1 MHFRSLP
8 ILSIS
13 RLRTAVGILLLL
25 AGALLAPN
33 TRAATINVKLASLAP
48 EGSIWDDAVK
58 EMGAEWQDDTD
69 GRVRLRVYA
78 GGVAGDEPDVVRKM
92 RIGQLHAAVLTVNGL
107 AEIDEAFLVFTI
119 PLFFDSYEELY
130 FVLDRLS
137 PALRKRL
144 EAKGYRL
151 LHWGHAGWI
160 HLFSSR
166 ELRTLNDLKGAKMFV
181 TAGDEE
187 GLQLW
192 KNNGYRPVPL
202 ATTDILTGLQ
212 TGMVDVIPS
221 PPLAALLLQW
231 YRQAPYM
238 LDLGVAPLVGGTV
251 ISDRIWQRIGAADQ
265 QVLLAAASKTEERL
279 EKEVPAQDSGAIEEM
294 KKRGL
299 TVVTPQGEQVQVWQQ
314 AAEAFAAAVKDSRV
328 PADILQQ
335 ALEARREFRASQRAA
350 PGGRP

>member
-1 MHFRSLP
+1 MLFRTLTT
-8 ILSIS
+8 SIP
-13 RLRTAVGILLLL
+13 RPRTIVGALLLL
-25 AGALLAPN
+25 SFVLVAPIS
-33 TRAATINVKLASLAP
+33 RAATVNVKLASLAP

-107 AEIDEAFLVFTI
+107 ADIDEAFLVFTI

-137 PALRKRL
+137 PVLQERL
-144 EAKGYRL
+144 EAKGYKL
-151 LHWGHAGWI
+151 LHWGHAGWV
-160 HLFSSR
+160 HLFASR
-166 ELRTLNDLKGAKMFV
+166 ELRTLEDLKRAKMFV

-251 ISDRIWQRIGAADQ
+251 ISARSWQRIGVADQ
-265 QVLLAAASKTEERL
+265 QALLAAASRTEERL
-279 EKEVPAQDSGAIEEM
+279 ETEVPEQDTAAIAEM

-299 TVVTPQGEQVQVWQQ
+299 TVVTPQGEQVQVWEQ
-314 AAEAFAAAVKDSRV
+314 AAEAFAAAVQDSRV

-335 ALEARREFRASQRAA
+335 ALAARREFRASPRG
-350 PGGRP
+350 PGGQP